1 MSYKKTIAGPY
12 GSEDIDMTPEEIAQ
26 RQTEENE
33 PPPPMPLG
41 AQLNNLFSTL
51 TPELQADFA
60 PLKAA
65 VKLELDQSNAAIAKL
80 IIQRATI
87 PAELE
92 NIRQAMLDIL
102 DTETN

>member
-1 MSYKKTIAGPY
+1 
-12 GSEDIDMTPEEIAQ
+12 
-26 RQTEENE
+26 
-33 PPPPMPLG
+33 
-41 AQLNNLFSTL
+41 
-51 TPELQADFA
+51 
-60 PLKAA
+60 